1 MNRTMKLLNFAIT
14 SLLLLF
20 VLFEAAVSQITEKPE
35 YGKFAITNVTI
46 HTVSNGL
53 IEDGVVLIE
62 NDKIAFV
69 GKNVRIADDYQVINA
84 TGKHIYPGF
93 IDSRTYLG
101 LREIG
106 AVPVTID
113 HREIGSFNPEMN
125 AFTAINPHS
134 AAIPV
139 ARVEGVTNVI
149 SVPASGR
156 ISGKATLLDLWGYTP
171 DSMAVQKTSA
181 LHLNWPSAMGFG
193 RFDSRSE
200 KEIKEQYEKNLK
212 ELNEFWSKAE
222 TYHRMMTEFNLNPGN
237 KKQPD
242 KNQKLDAM
250 REVLN
255 GEIPVILTVDREKDI
270 LNALDWVLK
279 KATVKFVLSGV
290 SEGWRVAE
298 KIADADTPV
307 IVNTLFTPTR
317 PYDNYQRPY
326 QNPGLLAD
334 AGVKVI
340 FGTGETENV
349 RNVVY
354 NAGFAAAYGM
364 DRVEAFKG
372 LTLYAAEV
380 WGVDD
385 RLGSIEE
392 GKQANLFIADGDPFE
407 PKTQIEH
414 VFIKGLKIP
423 MISRHTQ
430 LYEEFL
436 NRDAVNE

>member
-1 MNRTMKLLNFAIT
+1 MKLLNIIIT
-14 SLLLLF
+14 CLLLLF
-20 VLFEAAVSQITEKPE
+20 VQPDSAASQITDKPE
-35 YGKFAITNVTI
+35 YGNFAITNVTI

-53 IEDGVVLIE
+53 IENGVVLIE

-69 GKNVRIADDYQVINA
+69 GKNVKISDDYRVIDA
-84 TGKHIYPGF
+84 TDKHIYPGF

-101 LREIG
+101 LREIS
-106 AVPVTID
+106 AIPVTID
-113 HREIGSFNPEMN
+113 HREVGSFNPEMT

-149 SVPASGR
+149 SLPASGR

-171 DSMAVQKTSA
+171 DSMAVQKISA
-181 LHLNWPSAMGFG
+181 LQLNWPSVMGFG

-200 KEIKEQYEKNLK
+200 KEIKEQYEKDIK
-212 ELNEFWSKAE
+212 ELNEFWSKSE
-222 TYHRMMTEFNLNPGN
+222 TYHRMMTEFNLDPAN

-250 REVLN
+250 RDVLN
-255 GEIPVILTVDREKDI
+255 GEIPVILSVDREKDI
-270 LNALDWVLK
+270 LNALKWIQEKERVR
-279 KATVKFVLSGV
+279 FVLSGV

-298 KIADADTPV
+298 EIADAGVPV
-307 IVNTLFTPTR
+307 IVSTLYTPRR

-326 QNPGLLAD
+326 QNPGLLAE

-354 NAGFAAAYGM
+354 NAGFATAYGM
-364 DRVEAFKG
+364 DRIEAFKG

-407 PKTQIEH
+407 PGTQIEH

-436 NRDAVNE
+436 DRDAVNR

>member
-1 MNRTMKLLNFAIT
+1 MKLHNIIST
-14 SLLLLF
+14 CLLLLF
-20 VLFEAAVSQITEKPE
+20 LLPLSAVSQITDKPE
-35 YGKFAITNVTI
+35 YGKFAITNVNI

-53 IEDGVVLIE
+53 IENGVILLE

-69 GKNVRIADDYQVINA
+69 GKNVKFSDDYRVIDA
-84 TGKHIYPGF
+84 TDKHIYPGF
-93 IDSRTYLG
+93 IDSRTYLA
-101 LREIG
+101 LREIS

-113 HREIGSFNPEMN
+113 HREIGSFNPEMT

-171 DSMAVQKTSA
+171 DSMAVQKISA
-181 LHLNWPSAMGFG
+181 LHLNWPSVMG
-193 RFDSRSE
+193 FDSRSE
-200 KEIKEQYEKNLK
+200 KEINEQYEKNLK
-212 ELNEFWSKAE
+212 ELNEFWSTSE
-222 TYHRMMTEFNLNPGN
+222 SYHRMMTEFNLDPAN

-250 REVLN
+250 RDVLN
-255 GEIPVILTVDREKDI
+255 GEIPVILSVDREKDI
-270 LNALDWVLK
+270 LNALEWIQEK
-279 KATVKFVLSGV
+279 GRVKFVLSGV

-298 KIADADTPV
+298 EIAGAGTPV
-307 IVNTLFTPTR
+307 IVNTLYTPR
-317 PYDNYQRPY
+317 RAYDNYQRSY
-326 QNPGLLAD
+326 QNPGLLSD

-340 FGTGETENV
+340 FGSGETENV

-364 DRVEAFKG
+364 DRIEAYRG

-385 RLGSIEE
+385 RLGSIEV

-436 NRDAVNE
+436 DRDEVNK